1 MQQRPRVWCFG
12 YVCKPVAY
20 PGEPFEVGRRGKGW
34 RNVPGAPA
42 PIGAIQR
49 LKYHSQAAGEPGPV
63 KGSQRLS
70 KM

>member
-1 MQQRPRVWCFG
+1 MQQEPRVWCFTC
-12 YVCKPVAY
+12 VCKPKAY
-20 PGEPFEVGRRGKGW
+20 PGEPFEVGCRGKGQ

-49 LKYHSQAAGEPGPV
+49 LKYHSQAVGESGPS